1 MLNVEMLSTGD
12 EVLHGQIIDT
22 NAAWLADFFFNQGLP
37 LTRRNTVG
45 DDLDALVAI
54 LRERSEQADVL
65 IVNGGLGPTSDDLSA
80 LAAATA
86 KGEGLILHP
95 EWLETMTRF
104 FAERG
109 RPMAES
115 NRKQA
120 EIPASA
126 EMINNPVGTAC
137 GFAIQ
142 LNRCL
147 MFFTP
152 GVPSEFKVMV
162 EQEILPRLRQ
172 RFTLPDPPVCLR
184 MTTFGRSES
193 ELAQSLNP
201 LTLPPG
207 VVMGYLNLGS
217 CKWTGDAHTDA
228 LIEATI
234 NNYTIEWKK
243 ADAVIKR
250 EKYNITN
257 GDELPQTG
265 VIQMAK
271 VYIAKKRKLKVGD
284 KMAGRHGNKGIVAR
298 IVRDED
304 MPFLEDGTIVDI
316 CLNPLGVPSRM
327 NLGQIYETVL
337 GWAGRELGLKFATPI
352 FDGASLDQINEYT
365 AKAGIPHSGRTYLYD
380 GGTGEKFDQPATV
393 GVIYM
398 LKLGHMIDDKMH
410 ARSIGPYSLITQQPL
425 GGKAQ
430 FGGQRFGE
438 MEVWALEGFGAANIL
453 QEILTIK
460 SDDVMGRA
468 KAYEAIVKGENLPKP
483 GIPEAMN
490 VLLHEL
496 RGLALSVKLE

>member
-207 VVMGYLNLGS
+207 VVMGYRS
-217 CKWTGDAHTDA
+217 SMPI
-228 LIEATI
+228 IE
-234 NNYTIEWKK
+234 
-243 ADAVIKR
+243 
-250 EKYNITN
+250 
-257 GDELPQTG
+257 
-265 VIQMAK
+265 
-271 VYIAKKRKLKVGD
+271 
-284 KMAGRHGNKGIVAR
+284 
-298 IVRDED
+298 
-304 MPFLEDGTIVDI
+304 
-316 CLNPLGVPSRM
+316 
-327 NLGQIYETVL
+327 
-337 GWAGRELGLKFATPI
+337 
-352 FDGASLDQINEYT
+352 
-365 AKAGIPHSGRTYLYD
+365 
-380 GGTGEKFDQPATV
+380 
-393 GVIYM
+393 
-398 LKLGHMIDDKMH
+398 LKLT
-410 ARSIGPYSLITQQPL
+410 GPANQRDAMLALWPEVRKVAGDSLIFEGTEGLP
-425 GGKAQ
+425 AQ
-430 FGGQRFGE
+430 IARC
-438 MEVWALEGFGAANIL
+438 L
-453 QEILTIK
+453 QERQLSLTL
-460 SDDVMGRA
+460 SEQFTSGLLALQLSRA
-468 KAYEAIVKGENLPKP
+468 GAP
-483 GIPEAMN
+483 
-490 VLLHEL
+490 LLASEVVPAQEETLAQAARWAAERRINHFA
-496 RGLALSVKLE
+496 GLALAVSGQENDQLNVALATPDGTFALRVKFSATRHSLAVRQEVCAMMALNMLRRWLNGQPLASEHGWINVVDSLSL

>member
-12 EVLHGQIIDT
+12 EVLHGQIVDT

-45 DDLDALVAI
+45 DNLDALVAI

-184 MTTFGRSES
+184 LTTFGRSES

-207 VVMGYLNLGS
+207 VVMGYRS
-217 CKWTGDAHTDA
+217 SMPI
-228 LIEATI
+228 IE
-234 NNYTIEWKK
+234 
-243 ADAVIKR
+243 
-250 EKYNITN
+250 
-257 GDELPQTG
+257 
-265 VIQMAK
+265 
-271 VYIAKKRKLKVGD
+271 
-284 KMAGRHGNKGIVAR
+284 
-298 IVRDED
+298 
-304 MPFLEDGTIVDI
+304 
-316 CLNPLGVPSRM
+316 
-327 NLGQIYETVL
+327 
-337 GWAGRELGLKFATPI
+337 
-352 FDGASLDQINEYT
+352 
-365 AKAGIPHSGRTYLYD
+365 
-380 GGTGEKFDQPATV
+380 
-393 GVIYM
+393 
-398 LKLGHMIDDKMH
+398 LKLT
-410 ARSIGPYSLITQQPL
+410 GPANQRYAMLALWPEVRKVAGDSLIFEGTEGLP
-425 GGKAQ
+425 AQ
-430 FGGQRFGE
+430 IARC
-438 MEVWALEGFGAANIL
+438 L
-453 QEILTIK
+453 QERQLSLTL
-460 SDDVMGRA
+460 SEQFTGGLLALQLSRA
-468 KAYEAIVKGENLPKP
+468 GAP
-483 GIPEAMN
+483 
-490 VLLHEL
+490 LLASEVVPAQEETLAQAARWAAERRINHFA
-496 RGLALSVKLE
+496 GLALAVSGQENDHLNVALATPDGTFALRVKFSATRHSLAVRQEVCAMMALNMLRRWLNGQPLASEHGWINVVDSLSL

>member
-152 GVPSEFKVMV
+152 GGPSEFKVMV

-207 VVMGYLNLGS
+207 VVMGYRS
-217 CKWTGDAHTDA
+217 SMPI
-228 LIEATI
+228 IE
-234 NNYTIEWKK
+234 
-243 ADAVIKR
+243 
-250 EKYNITN
+250 
-257 GDELPQTG
+257 
-265 VIQMAK
+265 
-271 VYIAKKRKLKVGD
+271 
-284 KMAGRHGNKGIVAR
+284 
-298 IVRDED
+298 
-304 MPFLEDGTIVDI
+304 
-316 CLNPLGVPSRM
+316 
-327 NLGQIYETVL
+327 
-337 GWAGRELGLKFATPI
+337 
-352 FDGASLDQINEYT
+352 
-365 AKAGIPHSGRTYLYD
+365 
-380 GGTGEKFDQPATV
+380 
-393 GVIYM
+393 
-398 LKLGHMIDDKMH
+398 LKLT
-410 ARSIGPYSLITQQPL
+410 GPANQRDAMLALWPEVRKVAGDSLIFEGTEGLPTQI
-425 GGKAQ
+425 A
-430 FGGQRFGE
+430 RC
-438 MEVWALEGFGAANIL
+438 
-453 QEILTIK
+453 
-460 SDDVMGRA
+460 
-468 KAYEAIVKGENLPKP
+468 
-483 GIPEAMN
+483 
-490 VLLHEL
+490 LHERQL
-496 RGLALSVKLE
+496 SLTLSEQFTGGLLALQLSRAGAPLLASEVVPAQEETLAQAARWAAERRINHFAGLALAVSGQENDHLNVALATPDGTFALRVKFSATRHSLAVRQEVCAMMALNMLRRWLNGQPLASEHGWINVVDSLSL

>member
-86 KGEGLILHP
+86 KGDGLILHP

-207 VVMGYLNLGS
+207 VVMGYRS
-217 CKWTGDAHTDA
+217 SMPI
-228 LIEATI
+228 IE
-234 NNYTIEWKK
+234 
-243 ADAVIKR
+243 
-250 EKYNITN
+250 
-257 GDELPQTG
+257 
-265 VIQMAK
+265 
-271 VYIAKKRKLKVGD
+271 
-284 KMAGRHGNKGIVAR
+284 
-298 IVRDED
+298 
-304 MPFLEDGTIVDI
+304 
-316 CLNPLGVPSRM
+316 
-327 NLGQIYETVL
+327 
-337 GWAGRELGLKFATPI
+337 
-352 FDGASLDQINEYT
+352 
-365 AKAGIPHSGRTYLYD
+365 
-380 GGTGEKFDQPATV
+380 
-393 GVIYM
+393 
-398 LKLGHMIDDKMH
+398 LKLT
-410 ARSIGPYSLITQQPL
+410 GPANQRDAMLALWPEVRKVAGDSLIFEGTEGLP
-425 GGKAQ
+425 AQ
-430 FGGQRFGE
+430 IARC
-438 MEVWALEGFGAANIL
+438 L
-453 QEILTIK
+453 QERQLSLTL
-460 SDDVMGRA
+460 SEQFTSGLLALQLSRA
-468 KAYEAIVKGENLPKP
+468 GAP
-483 GIPEAMN
+483 
-490 VLLHEL
+490 LLASEVVPAQEETLAQAARWAAERRINHFA
-496 RGLALSVKLE
+496 GLALAVSGQENDHLNVALATPDGTFALRVKFSATRHSLAVRQEVCAMMALNMLRRWLNGQPLASEHGWINVVDSLSL

>member
-184 MTTFGRSES
+184 LTTFGRSES

-207 VVMGYLNLGS
+207 VVMGYRS
-217 CKWTGDAHTDA
+217 SMPI
-228 LIEATI
+228 IE
-234 NNYTIEWKK
+234 
-243 ADAVIKR
+243 
-250 EKYNITN
+250 
-257 GDELPQTG
+257 
-265 VIQMAK
+265 
-271 VYIAKKRKLKVGD
+271 
-284 KMAGRHGNKGIVAR
+284 
-298 IVRDED
+298 
-304 MPFLEDGTIVDI
+304 
-316 CLNPLGVPSRM
+316 
-327 NLGQIYETVL
+327 
-337 GWAGRELGLKFATPI
+337 
-352 FDGASLDQINEYT
+352 
-365 AKAGIPHSGRTYLYD
+365 
-380 GGTGEKFDQPATV
+380 
-393 GVIYM
+393 
-398 LKLGHMIDDKMH
+398 LKLT
-410 ARSIGPYSLITQQPL
+410 GPANQRDAMLALWPEVRKVAGDSLIFEGTEGLP
-425 GGKAQ
+425 AQ
-430 FGGQRFGE
+430 IARC
-438 MEVWALEGFGAANIL
+438 L
-453 QEILTIK
+453 QERLLSLTL
-460 SDDVMGRA
+460 SEQFTSGLLALQLSRA
-468 KAYEAIVKGENLPKP
+468 GAP
-483 GIPEAMN
+483 
-490 VLLHEL
+490 LLASEVVPAQEETLAQAARWAAERRINHFA
-496 RGLALSVKLE
+496 GLALAVSGQENDHLNVALATPDGTFALRVKFSATRHSLAVRQEVCAMMALNMLRRWLNGQPLASEHGWINVVDSLSL

>member
-12 EVLHGQIIDT
+12 EVLHGQIVDT

-37 LTRRNTVG
+37 LTRRHTVG

-95 EWLETMTRF
+95 EWLDTMTRF

-172 RFTLPDPPVCLR
+172 RFTLPEPPVCLR
-184 MTTFGRSES
+184 LTTFGRSES

-207 VVMGYLNLGS
+207 VVMGYRS
-217 CKWTGDAHTDA
+217 SMPI
-228 LIEATI
+228 IE
-234 NNYTIEWKK
+234 
-243 ADAVIKR
+243 
-250 EKYNITN
+250 
-257 GDELPQTG
+257 
-265 VIQMAK
+265 
-271 VYIAKKRKLKVGD
+271 
-284 KMAGRHGNKGIVAR
+284 
-298 IVRDED
+298 
-304 MPFLEDGTIVDI
+304 
-316 CLNPLGVPSRM
+316 
-327 NLGQIYETVL
+327 
-337 GWAGRELGLKFATPI
+337 
-352 FDGASLDQINEYT
+352 
-365 AKAGIPHSGRTYLYD
+365 
-380 GGTGEKFDQPATV
+380 
-393 GVIYM
+393 
-398 LKLGHMIDDKMH
+398 LKLTGPAEQRDAMLALWPEVRKVAGDSLIFEGTEGLPAQI
-410 ARSIGPYSLITQQPL
+410 ARS
-425 GGKAQ
+425 
-430 FGGQRFGE
+430 
-438 MEVWALEGFGAANIL
+438 L
-453 QEILTIK
+453 QERQLSLTL
-460 SDDVMGRA
+460 SEQFTGGLLALQLSRA
-468 KAYEAIVKGENLPKP
+468 GAP
-483 GIPEAMN
+483 
-490 VLLHEL
+490 LLVSEVVPAQEETLAQAARWAAERRINHFA
-496 RGLALSVKLE
+496 GLALAVSGQENDHLNVALATPDGTFALRMKFSVTRHSLAVRQEVCTMMALNLLRRWLNGQPLASEHGWINVVDSLSL

>member
-207 VVMGYLNLGS
+207 VVMGYRS
-217 CKWTGDAHTDA
+217 SMPI
-228 LIEATI
+228 IE
-234 NNYTIEWKK
+234 
-243 ADAVIKR
+243 
-250 EKYNITN
+250 
-257 GDELPQTG
+257 
-265 VIQMAK
+265 
-271 VYIAKKRKLKVGD
+271 
-284 KMAGRHGNKGIVAR
+284 
-298 IVRDED
+298 
-304 MPFLEDGTIVDI
+304 
-316 CLNPLGVPSRM
+316 
-327 NLGQIYETVL
+327 
-337 GWAGRELGLKFATPI
+337 
-352 FDGASLDQINEYT
+352 
-365 AKAGIPHSGRTYLYD
+365 
-380 GGTGEKFDQPATV
+380 
-393 GVIYM
+393 
-398 LKLGHMIDDKMH
+398 LKLT
-410 ARSIGPYSLITQQPL
+410 GPANQRDAMLALWPEVRKVAGDSLIFEGTEGLP
-425 GGKAQ
+425 AQ
-430 FGGQRFGE
+430 IARC
-438 MEVWALEGFGAANIL
+438 L
-453 QEILTIK
+453 QERQLSLTL
-460 SDDVMGRA
+460 SEQFTGGLLALQLSRA
-468 KAYEAIVKGENLPKP
+468 GAP
-483 GIPEAMN
+483 
-490 VLLHEL
+490 LLASEVVPAQEETLAQAARWAAERRINHFA
-496 RGLALSVKLE
+496 GLALAVSGQENDHLNVALATPDGTFALRVKFSATRHSLAVRQEVCAMMALNMLRRWLNGQPLASEHGWFNVVDSLSL

>member
-12 EVLHGQIIDT
+12 EVLHGQIVDT

-37 LTRRNTVG
+37 LTRRHTVG

-137 GFAIQ
+137 GFAVQ

-172 RFTLPDPPVCLR
+172 RFTLPEPPVCLR
-184 MTTFGRSES
+184 LTTFGRSES

-201 LTLPPG
+201 LTLPLG
-207 VVMGYLNLGS
+207 VVMGYRS
-217 CKWTGDAHTDA
+217 SMPI
-228 LIEATI
+228 IE
-234 NNYTIEWKK
+234 
-243 ADAVIKR
+243 
-250 EKYNITN
+250 
-257 GDELPQTG
+257 
-265 VIQMAK
+265 
-271 VYIAKKRKLKVGD
+271 
-284 KMAGRHGNKGIVAR
+284 
-298 IVRDED
+298 
-304 MPFLEDGTIVDI
+304 
-316 CLNPLGVPSRM
+316 
-327 NLGQIYETVL
+327 
-337 GWAGRELGLKFATPI
+337 
-352 FDGASLDQINEYT
+352 
-365 AKAGIPHSGRTYLYD
+365 
-380 GGTGEKFDQPATV
+380 
-393 GVIYM
+393 
-398 LKLGHMIDDKMH
+398 LKLT
-410 ARSIGPYSLITQQPL
+410 GPADQRDAMLALWPEVRKVAGDSLIFEGTEGLP
-425 GGKAQ
+425 AQ
-430 FGGQRFGE
+430 IARC
-438 MEVWALEGFGAANIL
+438 L
-453 QEILTIK
+453 QERQLSLTL
-460 SDDVMGRA
+460 SEQFTGGLLALQLSRA
-468 KAYEAIVKGENLPKP
+468 GAP
-483 GIPEAMN
+483 
-490 VLLHEL
+490 LLASEVVPAQEETLAQAARWAAERRINHFA
-496 RGLALSVKLE
+496 GLALAVSGQENDHLNVALATPDGTFALRVKFSVTRHSLAVRQEVCAMMALNMLRRWLNGQPLASEHGWINVVDSLSL

>member
-104 FAERG
+104 FVERG

-184 MTTFGRSES
+184 LTTFGRSES

-207 VVMGYLNLGS
+207 VVMGYRS
-217 CKWTGDAHTDA
+217 SMPI
-228 LIEATI
+228 IE
-234 NNYTIEWKK
+234 
-243 ADAVIKR
+243 
-250 EKYNITN
+250 
-257 GDELPQTG
+257 
-265 VIQMAK
+265 
-271 VYIAKKRKLKVGD
+271 
-284 KMAGRHGNKGIVAR
+284 
-298 IVRDED
+298 
-304 MPFLEDGTIVDI
+304 
-316 CLNPLGVPSRM
+316 
-327 NLGQIYETVL
+327 
-337 GWAGRELGLKFATPI
+337 
-352 FDGASLDQINEYT
+352 
-365 AKAGIPHSGRTYLYD
+365 
-380 GGTGEKFDQPATV
+380 
-393 GVIYM
+393 
-398 LKLGHMIDDKMH
+398 LKLT
-410 ARSIGPYSLITQQPL
+410 GPANQRDAMLALWPEVRKVAGDSLIFEGTEGLP
-425 GGKAQ
+425 AQ
-430 FGGQRFGE
+430 IARC
-438 MEVWALEGFGAANIL
+438 L
-453 QEILTIK
+453 QERQLSLTL
-460 SDDVMGRA
+460 SEQFTSGLLALQLSRA
-468 KAYEAIVKGENLPKP
+468 GAP
-483 GIPEAMN
+483 
-490 VLLHEL
+490 LLASEVVPAQEETLAQAARWAAERRINHFA
-496 RGLALSVKLE
+496 GLALAVSGQENDHLNVALATPDGTFALRVKFSATRHSLAVRQEVCAMMALNMLRRWLNGQPLASEHGWINVVDSLSL

>member
-12 EVLHGQIIDT
+12 EVLHGQIVDT

-37 LTRRNTVG
+37 LTRRHTVG

-137 GFAIQ
+137 GFAVQ

-172 RFTLPDPPVCLR
+172 RFTLPEPPVCLR
-184 MTTFGRSES
+184 LTTFGRSES

-207 VVMGYLNLGS
+207 VVMGYRS
-217 CKWTGDAHTDA
+217 SMPI
-228 LIEATI
+228 IE
-234 NNYTIEWKK
+234 
-243 ADAVIKR
+243 
-250 EKYNITN
+250 
-257 GDELPQTG
+257 
-265 VIQMAK
+265 
-271 VYIAKKRKLKVGD
+271 
-284 KMAGRHGNKGIVAR
+284 
-298 IVRDED
+298 
-304 MPFLEDGTIVDI
+304 
-316 CLNPLGVPSRM
+316 
-327 NLGQIYETVL
+327 
-337 GWAGRELGLKFATPI
+337 
-352 FDGASLDQINEYT
+352 
-365 AKAGIPHSGRTYLYD
+365 
-380 GGTGEKFDQPATV
+380 
-393 GVIYM
+393 
-398 LKLGHMIDDKMH
+398 LKLT
-410 ARSIGPYSLITQQPL
+410 GPADQRDAMLALWPEVRKVAGDSLIFEGTEGLPAQIARCLQDRQLSLTLSEQFPGGLLALQLSRAGAPL
-425 GGKAQ
+425 LASEVVPAQ
-430 FGGQRFGE
+430 EETLAQAAR
-438 MEVWALEGFGAANIL
+438 WAAERRINHFA
-453 QEILTIK
+453 
-460 SDDVMGRA
+460 
-468 KAYEAIVKGENLPKP
+468 
-483 GIPEAMN
+483 
-490 VLLHEL
+490 
-496 RGLALSVKLE
+496 GLALAVSGQENDHLNVALATPDGTFALRVKFSVTRHSLAVRQEVCAMMALNMLRRWLNGQPLASEHGWINVVDSLSL

>member
-152 GVPSEFKVMV
+152 GGPSEFKVMV

-207 VVMGYLNLGS
+207 VVMGYRS
-217 CKWTGDAHTDA
+217 SMPI
-228 LIEATI
+228 IE
-234 NNYTIEWKK
+234 
-243 ADAVIKR
+243 
-250 EKYNITN
+250 
-257 GDELPQTG
+257 
-265 VIQMAK
+265 
-271 VYIAKKRKLKVGD
+271 
-284 KMAGRHGNKGIVAR
+284 
-298 IVRDED
+298 
-304 MPFLEDGTIVDI
+304 
-316 CLNPLGVPSRM
+316 
-327 NLGQIYETVL
+327 
-337 GWAGRELGLKFATPI
+337 
-352 FDGASLDQINEYT
+352 
-365 AKAGIPHSGRTYLYD
+365 
-380 GGTGEKFDQPATV
+380 
-393 GVIYM
+393 
-398 LKLGHMIDDKMH
+398 LKLT
-410 ARSIGPYSLITQQPL
+410 GPADQRDAMLALWPEVRKVAGDSLIFEGTEGLP
-425 GGKAQ
+425 AQ
-430 FGGQRFGE
+430 IARC
-438 MEVWALEGFGAANIL
+438 L
-453 QEILTIK
+453 QERQLSLTL
-460 SDDVMGRA
+460 SEQFTGGLLALQLSRA
-468 KAYEAIVKGENLPKP
+468 GAP
-483 GIPEAMN
+483 
-490 VLLHEL
+490 LLASEVVPAQEETLAQAARWAAERRINHFA
-496 RGLALSVKLE
+496 GLALAVSGQENDHLNVALATPDGTFALRVKFSATRHSLAVRQEVCAMMALNMLRRWLNGQPLASEHGWINVVDSLSL

>member
-12 EVLHGQIIDT
+12 EVLHGQIVDT

-45 DDLDALVAI
+45 DNLDALVAI

-172 RFTLPDPPVCLR
+172 RFTLPDPPVCLH

-207 VVMGYLNLGS
+207 VVMGYRS
-217 CKWTGDAHTDA
+217 SMPI
-228 LIEATI
+228 IE
-234 NNYTIEWKK
+234 
-243 ADAVIKR
+243 
-250 EKYNITN
+250 
-257 GDELPQTG
+257 
-265 VIQMAK
+265 
-271 VYIAKKRKLKVGD
+271 
-284 KMAGRHGNKGIVAR
+284 
-298 IVRDED
+298 
-304 MPFLEDGTIVDI
+304 
-316 CLNPLGVPSRM
+316 
-327 NLGQIYETVL
+327 
-337 GWAGRELGLKFATPI
+337 
-352 FDGASLDQINEYT
+352 
-365 AKAGIPHSGRTYLYD
+365 
-380 GGTGEKFDQPATV
+380 
-393 GVIYM
+393 
-398 LKLGHMIDDKMH
+398 LKLT
-410 ARSIGPYSLITQQPL
+410 GPANQRDAMLALWPEVRKVAGDSLIFEGTEGLP
-425 GGKAQ
+425 AQ
-430 FGGQRFGE
+430 IARC
-438 MEVWALEGFGAANIL
+438 L
-453 QEILTIK
+453 QERQLSLTL
-460 SDDVMGRA
+460 SEQFTSGLLALQLSRA
-468 KAYEAIVKGENLPKP
+468 GAP
-483 GIPEAMN
+483 
-490 VLLHEL
+490 LLASEVVPAQEETLAQAARWAAERRINHFA
-496 RGLALSVKLE
+496 GLALAVSGQENDHLNVALATPDGTFALRVKFSATRHSLAVRQEVCAMMALNMLRRWLNGQPLASEHGWINVVDSLSL

>member
-184 MTTFGRSES
+184 LTTFGRSES

-207 VVMGYLNLGS
+207 VVMGYRS
-217 CKWTGDAHTDA
+217 SMPI
-228 LIEATI
+228 IE
-234 NNYTIEWKK
+234 
-243 ADAVIKR
+243 
-250 EKYNITN
+250 
-257 GDELPQTG
+257 
-265 VIQMAK
+265 
-271 VYIAKKRKLKVGD
+271 
-284 KMAGRHGNKGIVAR
+284 
-298 IVRDED
+298 
-304 MPFLEDGTIVDI
+304 
-316 CLNPLGVPSRM
+316 
-327 NLGQIYETVL
+327 
-337 GWAGRELGLKFATPI
+337 
-352 FDGASLDQINEYT
+352 
-365 AKAGIPHSGRTYLYD
+365 
-380 GGTGEKFDQPATV
+380 
-393 GVIYM
+393 
-398 LKLGHMIDDKMH
+398 LKLT
-410 ARSIGPYSLITQQPL
+410 GPANQRDAMLALWPEVRKVAGDSLIFEGTEGLP
-425 GGKAQ
+425 AQ
-430 FGGQRFGE
+430 IARC
-438 MEVWALEGFGAANIL
+438 L
-453 QEILTIK
+453 QERQLRLTL
-460 SDDVMGRA
+460 SEQFTSGLLALQLSRA
-468 KAYEAIVKGENLPKP
+468 GAP
-483 GIPEAMN
+483 
-490 VLLHEL
+490 LLASEVVPAQEETLAQAARWAAERRINHFA
-496 RGLALSVKLE
+496 GLALAVSGQENDHLNVALATPDGTFALRVKFSATRHSLAVRQEVCAMMALNMLRRWLNGQPLASEHGWINVVDSLSL

>member
-12 EVLHGQIIDT
+12 EVLHGQIVDT
-22 NAAWLADFFFNQGLP
+22 NAAWLAVFFFNQGLP

-45 DDLDALVAI
+45 DNLDALVAI

-184 MTTFGRSES
+184 LTTFGRSES

-207 VVMGYLNLGS
+207 VVMGYRS
-217 CKWTGDAHTDA
+217 SMPI
-228 LIEATI
+228 IE
-234 NNYTIEWKK
+234 
-243 ADAVIKR
+243 
-250 EKYNITN
+250 
-257 GDELPQTG
+257 
-265 VIQMAK
+265 
-271 VYIAKKRKLKVGD
+271 
-284 KMAGRHGNKGIVAR
+284 
-298 IVRDED
+298 
-304 MPFLEDGTIVDI
+304 
-316 CLNPLGVPSRM
+316 
-327 NLGQIYETVL
+327 
-337 GWAGRELGLKFATPI
+337 
-352 FDGASLDQINEYT
+352 
-365 AKAGIPHSGRTYLYD
+365 
-380 GGTGEKFDQPATV
+380 
-393 GVIYM
+393 
-398 LKLGHMIDDKMH
+398 LKLT
-410 ARSIGPYSLITQQPL
+410 GPANQRDAMLALWPEVRKVAGDSLIFEGTEGLP
-425 GGKAQ
+425 AQ
-430 FGGQRFGE
+430 IARC
-438 MEVWALEGFGAANIL
+438 L
-453 QEILTIK
+453 QERQLSLTL
-460 SDDVMGRA
+460 SEQFTSGLLALQLSRA
-468 KAYEAIVKGENLPKP
+468 GAP
-483 GIPEAMN
+483 
-490 VLLHEL
+490 LLASEVVPAQEETLAQAARWAAERRINHFA
-496 RGLALSVKLE
+496 GLALAVSGQENDHLNVALATPDGTFALRVKFSATRHSLAVRQEVCAMMALNMLRRWLNGQPLASEHGWINVVDSLSL

>member
-45 DDLDALVAI
+45 DDLNALVAI

-207 VVMGYLNLGS
+207 VVMGYRS
-217 CKWTGDAHTDA
+217 SMPI
-228 LIEATI
+228 IE
-234 NNYTIEWKK
+234 
-243 ADAVIKR
+243 
-250 EKYNITN
+250 
-257 GDELPQTG
+257 
-265 VIQMAK
+265 
-271 VYIAKKRKLKVGD
+271 
-284 KMAGRHGNKGIVAR
+284 
-298 IVRDED
+298 
-304 MPFLEDGTIVDI
+304 
-316 CLNPLGVPSRM
+316 
-327 NLGQIYETVL
+327 
-337 GWAGRELGLKFATPI
+337 
-352 FDGASLDQINEYT
+352 
-365 AKAGIPHSGRTYLYD
+365 
-380 GGTGEKFDQPATV
+380 
-393 GVIYM
+393 
-398 LKLGHMIDDKMH
+398 LKLT
-410 ARSIGPYSLITQQPL
+410 GPANQRDAMLALWPEVRKVAGDSLIFEGTEGLPTQI
-425 GGKAQ
+425 A
-430 FGGQRFGE
+430 RC
-438 MEVWALEGFGAANIL
+438 
-453 QEILTIK
+453 
-460 SDDVMGRA
+460 
-468 KAYEAIVKGENLPKP
+468 
-483 GIPEAMN
+483 
-490 VLLHEL
+490 LHERQL
-496 RGLALSVKLE
+496 SLTLSEQFTGGLLALQLSRAGAPLLASEVVTAQEETLAQAARWAAERRINHFAGLALAVSGQENDHLNVALATPDGTFALRVKFSATRHSLAVRQEVCAMMALNMLRRWLNGQPLASEHGWINVVDSLSL

>member
-184 MTTFGRSES
+184 LTTFGRSES

-207 VVMGYLNLGS
+207 VVMGYRS
-217 CKWTGDAHTDA
+217 SMPI
-228 LIEATI
+228 IE
-234 NNYTIEWKK
+234 
-243 ADAVIKR
+243 
-250 EKYNITN
+250 
-257 GDELPQTG
+257 
-265 VIQMAK
+265 
-271 VYIAKKRKLKVGD
+271 
-284 KMAGRHGNKGIVAR
+284 
-298 IVRDED
+298 
-304 MPFLEDGTIVDI
+304 
-316 CLNPLGVPSRM
+316 
-327 NLGQIYETVL
+327 
-337 GWAGRELGLKFATPI
+337 
-352 FDGASLDQINEYT
+352 
-365 AKAGIPHSGRTYLYD
+365 
-380 GGTGEKFDQPATV
+380 
-393 GVIYM
+393 
-398 LKLGHMIDDKMH
+398 LKLT
-410 ARSIGPYSLITQQPL
+410 GPANQRDAMLALWLEVRKVAGDSLIFEGTEGLP
-425 GGKAQ
+425 AQ
-430 FGGQRFGE
+430 IARC
-438 MEVWALEGFGAANIL
+438 L
-453 QEILTIK
+453 QERQLSLTL
-460 SDDVMGRA
+460 SEQFTSGLLALQLSRA
-468 KAYEAIVKGENLPKP
+468 GAP
-483 GIPEAMN
+483 
-490 VLLHEL
+490 LLASEVVPAQEETLAQAARWAAERRINHFA
-496 RGLALSVKLE
+496 GLALAVSGQENDHLNVALATPDGTFALRVKFSATRHSLAVRQEVCAMMALNMLRRWLNGQPLASEHGWINVVDSLSL

>member
-137 GFAIQ
+137 GFVIQ

-184 MTTFGRSES
+184 LTTFGRSES

-207 VVMGYLNLGS
+207 VVMGYRS
-217 CKWTGDAHTDA
+217 SMPI
-228 LIEATI
+228 IE
-234 NNYTIEWKK
+234 
-243 ADAVIKR
+243 
-250 EKYNITN
+250 
-257 GDELPQTG
+257 
-265 VIQMAK
+265 
-271 VYIAKKRKLKVGD
+271 
-284 KMAGRHGNKGIVAR
+284 
-298 IVRDED
+298 
-304 MPFLEDGTIVDI
+304 
-316 CLNPLGVPSRM
+316 
-327 NLGQIYETVL
+327 
-337 GWAGRELGLKFATPI
+337 
-352 FDGASLDQINEYT
+352 
-365 AKAGIPHSGRTYLYD
+365 
-380 GGTGEKFDQPATV
+380 
-393 GVIYM
+393 
-398 LKLGHMIDDKMH
+398 LKLT
-410 ARSIGPYSLITQQPL
+410 GPANQRDAMLALWPEVRKVAGDSLIFEGTEGLP
-425 GGKAQ
+425 AQ
-430 FGGQRFGE
+430 IARC
-438 MEVWALEGFGAANIL
+438 L
-453 QEILTIK
+453 QERQLSLTL
-460 SDDVMGRA
+460 SEQFTSGLLALQLSRA
-468 KAYEAIVKGENLPKP
+468 GAP
-483 GIPEAMN
+483 
-490 VLLHEL
+490 LLASEVVPAQEETLAQAARWAAERRINHFA
-496 RGLALSVKLE
+496 GLALAVSGQENDHLNVALATPDGTFALRVKFSATRHSLAVRQEVCAMIALNMLRRWLNGQPLASEHGWINVVDSLSL

>member
-184 MTTFGRSES
+184 LTTFGRSES

-207 VVMGYLNLGS
+207 VVMGYRS
-217 CKWTGDAHTDA
+217 SMPI
-228 LIEATI
+228 IE
-234 NNYTIEWKK
+234 
-243 ADAVIKR
+243 
-250 EKYNITN
+250 
-257 GDELPQTG
+257 
-265 VIQMAK
+265 
-271 VYIAKKRKLKVGD
+271 
-284 KMAGRHGNKGIVAR
+284 
-298 IVRDED
+298 
-304 MPFLEDGTIVDI
+304 
-316 CLNPLGVPSRM
+316 
-327 NLGQIYETVL
+327 
-337 GWAGRELGLKFATPI
+337 
-352 FDGASLDQINEYT
+352 
-365 AKAGIPHSGRTYLYD
+365 
-380 GGTGEKFDQPATV
+380 
-393 GVIYM
+393 
-398 LKLGHMIDDKMH
+398 LKLT
-410 ARSIGPYSLITQQPL
+410 GPANQRDAMLALWPEVRKVAGDSLIFEGSEGLP
-425 GGKAQ
+425 AQ
-430 FGGQRFGE
+430 IARC
-438 MEVWALEGFGAANIL
+438 L
-453 QEILTIK
+453 QERQLSLTL
-460 SDDVMGRA
+460 SEQFTSGLLALQLSRA
-468 KAYEAIVKGENLPKP
+468 GAP
-483 GIPEAMN
+483 
-490 VLLHEL
+490 LLASEVVPAQEETLAQAARWAAERRINHFA
-496 RGLALSVKLE
+496 GLALAVSGQENDHLNVALATPDGTFALRVKFSATRHSLAVRQEVCAMMALNMLRRWLNGQPLASEHGWINVVDSLSL

>member
-184 MTTFGRSES
+184 LTTFGRSES

-207 VVMGYLNLGS
+207 VVMGYRS
-217 CKWTGDAHTDA
+217 SMPI
-228 LIEATI
+228 IE
-234 NNYTIEWKK
+234 
-243 ADAVIKR
+243 
-250 EKYNITN
+250 
-257 GDELPQTG
+257 
-265 VIQMAK
+265 
-271 VYIAKKRKLKVGD
+271 
-284 KMAGRHGNKGIVAR
+284 
-298 IVRDED
+298 
-304 MPFLEDGTIVDI
+304 
-316 CLNPLGVPSRM
+316 
-327 NLGQIYETVL
+327 
-337 GWAGRELGLKFATPI
+337 
-352 FDGASLDQINEYT
+352 
-365 AKAGIPHSGRTYLYD
+365 
-380 GGTGEKFDQPATV
+380 
-393 GVIYM
+393 
-398 LKLGHMIDDKMH
+398 LKLT
-410 ARSIGPYSLITQQPL
+410 GPANQRDAMLALWPEVRKVAGDSLIFEGTEGLP
-425 GGKAQ
+425 AQ
-430 FGGQRFGE
+430 IARC
-438 MEVWALEGFGAANIL
+438 L
-453 QEILTIK
+453 QERQLSLTL
-460 SDDVMGRA
+460 SEQFTSGLLALQLSRA
-468 KAYEAIVKGENLPKP
+468 GAP
-483 GIPEAMN
+483 
-490 VLLHEL
+490 LLASEVVPAQEETLAQAARWAAERRINHFA
-496 RGLALSVKLE
+496 GLALAVSGQENVHLNVALATPDGTFALRVKFSATRHSLAVRQEVCAMMALNMLRRWLNGQPLASEHGWINVVDSLSL

>member
-184 MTTFGRSES
+184 LTTFGRSES

-207 VVMGYLNLGS
+207 VVMGYRS
-217 CKWTGDAHTDA
+217 SMPI
-228 LIEATI
+228 IE
-234 NNYTIEWKK
+234 
-243 ADAVIKR
+243 
-250 EKYNITN
+250 
-257 GDELPQTG
+257 
-265 VIQMAK
+265 
-271 VYIAKKRKLKVGD
+271 
-284 KMAGRHGNKGIVAR
+284 
-298 IVRDED
+298 
-304 MPFLEDGTIVDI
+304 
-316 CLNPLGVPSRM
+316 
-327 NLGQIYETVL
+327 
-337 GWAGRELGLKFATPI
+337 
-352 FDGASLDQINEYT
+352 
-365 AKAGIPHSGRTYLYD
+365 
-380 GGTGEKFDQPATV
+380 
-393 GVIYM
+393 
-398 LKLGHMIDDKMH
+398 LKLT
-410 ARSIGPYSLITQQPL
+410 GPANQRDAMLALWPEVRKVAGDSLIFEGTEGLPTQI
-425 GGKAQ
+425 A
-430 FGGQRFGE
+430 RC
-438 MEVWALEGFGAANIL
+438 L
-453 QEILTIK
+453 QERQLSLTL
-460 SDDVMGRA
+460 SEQFTSGLLALQLSRA
-468 KAYEAIVKGENLPKP
+468 GAP
-483 GIPEAMN
+483 
-490 VLLHEL
+490 LLASEVVPAQEETLAQAARWAAERRINHFA
-496 RGLALSVKLE
+496 GLALAVSGQENDHLNVALATPDGTFALRVKFSATRHSLAVRQEVCAMMALNMLRRWLNGQPLASEHGWIDVVDSLSL

>member
-207 VVMGYLNLGS
+207 VVMGYRS
-217 CKWTGDAHTDA
+217 SMPI
-228 LIEATI
+228 IE
-234 NNYTIEWKK
+234 
-243 ADAVIKR
+243 
-250 EKYNITN
+250 
-257 GDELPQTG
+257 
-265 VIQMAK
+265 
-271 VYIAKKRKLKVGD
+271 
-284 KMAGRHGNKGIVAR
+284 
-298 IVRDED
+298 
-304 MPFLEDGTIVDI
+304 
-316 CLNPLGVPSRM
+316 
-327 NLGQIYETVL
+327 
-337 GWAGRELGLKFATPI
+337 
-352 FDGASLDQINEYT
+352 
-365 AKAGIPHSGRTYLYD
+365 
-380 GGTGEKFDQPATV
+380 
-393 GVIYM
+393 
-398 LKLGHMIDDKMH
+398 LKLT
-410 ARSIGPYSLITQQPL
+410 GPANQRDAMLALWPEVRKVAGDSLIFEGTEGLP
-425 GGKAQ
+425 AQ
-430 FGGQRFGE
+430 IARC
-438 MEVWALEGFGAANIL
+438 L
-453 QEILTIK
+453 QERQLSLTL
-460 SDDVMGRA
+460 SEQFTGGLLALQLSRA
-468 KAYEAIVKGENLPKP
+468 GAP
-483 GIPEAMN
+483 
-490 VLLHEL
+490 LLASEVVPAQEETLAQAARWAAERRINHFA
-496 RGLALSVKLE
+496 GLALAVSGQENDHLNVALATPDGTFALRVKFSATRHSLAVRQEVCAMMALNMLRRWLNGQPLASEHGWINVVDSFSL

>member
-12 EVLHGQIIDT
+12 EVLHGQIVDT

-45 DDLDALVAI
+45 DDLDALVAM

-172 RFTLPDPPVCLR
+172 RFTLPEPPVCLR
-184 MTTFGRSES
+184 LTTFGRSES
-193 ELAQSLNP
+193 ELAQNLNP

-207 VVMGYLNLGS
+207 VVMGYRS
-217 CKWTGDAHTDA
+217 SMPI
-228 LIEATI
+228 IE
-234 NNYTIEWKK
+234 
-243 ADAVIKR
+243 
-250 EKYNITN
+250 
-257 GDELPQTG
+257 
-265 VIQMAK
+265 
-271 VYIAKKRKLKVGD
+271 
-284 KMAGRHGNKGIVAR
+284 
-298 IVRDED
+298 
-304 MPFLEDGTIVDI
+304 
-316 CLNPLGVPSRM
+316 
-327 NLGQIYETVL
+327 
-337 GWAGRELGLKFATPI
+337 
-352 FDGASLDQINEYT
+352 
-365 AKAGIPHSGRTYLYD
+365 
-380 GGTGEKFDQPATV
+380 
-393 GVIYM
+393 
-398 LKLGHMIDDKMH
+398 LKLT
-410 ARSIGPYSLITQQPL
+410 GPAEQRDAMLALWPEVRKVAGDSLIFEGTEGLP
-425 GGKAQ
+425 AQ
-430 FGGQRFGE
+430 IARC
-438 MEVWALEGFGAANIL
+438 L
-453 QEILTIK
+453 QERQLSLTL
-460 SDDVMGRA
+460 SEQFTGGLLALQLSRA
-468 KAYEAIVKGENLPKP
+468 GAP
-483 GIPEAMN
+483 
-490 VLLHEL
+490 LLASEVVPAQEETLAQAARWAAERRINHFA
-496 RGLALSVKLE
+496 GLALAVSGQENDHLNVALATPDGTFALRVKYSVTRHSLAVRQEVCAMMALNLLRRWLNGQPLASEHGWINVVDSLSM

>member
-1 MLNVEMLSTGD
+1 MLNVVMLSTGD

-45 DDLDALVAI
+45 DNLDALVAI

-207 VVMGYLNLGS
+207 VVMGYRS
-217 CKWTGDAHTDA
+217 SMPI
-228 LIEATI
+228 IE
-234 NNYTIEWKK
+234 
-243 ADAVIKR
+243 
-250 EKYNITN
+250 
-257 GDELPQTG
+257 
-265 VIQMAK
+265 
-271 VYIAKKRKLKVGD
+271 
-284 KMAGRHGNKGIVAR
+284 
-298 IVRDED
+298 
-304 MPFLEDGTIVDI
+304 
-316 CLNPLGVPSRM
+316 
-327 NLGQIYETVL
+327 
-337 GWAGRELGLKFATPI
+337 
-352 FDGASLDQINEYT
+352 
-365 AKAGIPHSGRTYLYD
+365 
-380 GGTGEKFDQPATV
+380 
-393 GVIYM
+393 
-398 LKLGHMIDDKMH
+398 LKLT
-410 ARSIGPYSLITQQPL
+410 GPANQRDAMLALWPEVRKVAGDSLIFEGTEGLP
-425 GGKAQ
+425 AQ
-430 FGGQRFGE
+430 IARC
-438 MEVWALEGFGAANIL
+438 L
-453 QEILTIK
+453 QERQLSLTL
-460 SDDVMGRA
+460 SEQFTSGLLALQLSRA
-468 KAYEAIVKGENLPKP
+468 GAP
-483 GIPEAMN
+483 
-490 VLLHEL
+490 LLASEVVPAQEETLAQAARWAAERRINHFA
-496 RGLALSVKLE
+496 GLALAVSGQENDHLNVALATPDGTFALRVKFSATRHSLAVRQEVCAMMALNMLRRWLNGQPLASEHGWINVVDSLSL